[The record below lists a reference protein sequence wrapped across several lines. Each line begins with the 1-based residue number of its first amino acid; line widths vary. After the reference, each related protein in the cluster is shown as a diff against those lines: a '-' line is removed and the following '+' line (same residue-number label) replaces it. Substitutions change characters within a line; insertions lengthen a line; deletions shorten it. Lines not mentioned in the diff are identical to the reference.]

1 VASPAPLY
9 DDERD
14 ETSDDGWPVPQVR
27 GAGPRPAR
35 AQPRRRR
42 SWHDAVAL
50 SLALLG
56 VVAAAAAGLWYLR
69 LDSTPAATSEPVP
82 DVVGL
87 SLSAAV
93 RTLTHLGF
101 DVRAIQPPGSGG
113 RGIVFS
119 QRPGATTTLAR
130 GATVTIRVSDAQQPQ
145 SAAAQQP

>member
-1 VASPAPLY
+1 VASPAPRY

-14 ETSDDGWPVPQVR
+14 ETRDDGWPVPQVR
-27 GAGPRPAR
+27 GTGPRPAQAR
-35 AQPRRRR
+35 TRRR
-42 SWHDAVAL
+42 SRHDAVAL

-93 RTLTHLGF
+93 RTLTHMGF